1 MSIDLT
7 NEEKLNI
14 VNQHLK
20 VVDYAIYGYQLDLLE
35 AEAVAT
41 PDASFVTSLNER
53 ISNAN
58 LKRTALV
65 EEKNSLT

>member
-53 ISNAN
+53 SSNAN

>member
-41 PDASFVTSLNER
+41 PDASLLHLLMREL
-53 ISNAN
+53 AMQP
-58 LKRTALV
+58 
-65 EEKNSLT
+65 

>member
-20 VVDYAIYGYQLDLLE
+20 AIDYSIYNYQLDLLE
-35 AEAVAT
+35 AEAVSA
-41 PDASFVTSLNER
+41 PDAGIVSSLTDR
-53 ISNAN
+53 INTAT
-58 LKRTALV
+58 LKREALV
-65 EEKNSLT
+65 EEKNSLA

>member
-35 AEAVAT
+35 AEAVST

>member
-41 PDASFVTSLNER
+41 PDASFIASLNER
-53 ISNAN
+53 ISNAT

>member
-41 PDASFVTSLNER
+41 PDASFVASLNER
-53 ISNAN
+53 ISNAT

>member
-35 AEAVAT
+35 AEAVST
-41 PDASFVTSLNER
+41 PDASFVASLNER
-53 ISNAN
+53 ISNAT